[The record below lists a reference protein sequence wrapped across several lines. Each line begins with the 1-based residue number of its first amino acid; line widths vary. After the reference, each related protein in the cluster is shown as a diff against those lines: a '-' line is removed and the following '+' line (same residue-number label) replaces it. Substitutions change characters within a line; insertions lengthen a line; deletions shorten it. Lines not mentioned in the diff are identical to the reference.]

1 MGIPRH
7 FFYNKRA
14 GAIFILAEK
23 ILSCFIDEA
32 GDFGNYEPHSP
43 YYIVS
48 VIAHNQSDSIQSE
61 IDGLEHCLN
70 TLGFPHHAIHTAPL
84 IRREGDYQYLNMEQ
98 RRKLFNLIFRFA
110 RKCPI
115 QFFTA
120 QVRKSEYA
128 DSDILE
134 AKITKEIKT
143 QLERCM
149 NYWHSFDKIIIYY
162 DNGQKPLKRILNIL
176 FNTLFANVEV
186 RKISPVDYKL
196 FQVADLICTLEHI
209 KVKIDIGQFSNSETE
224 FFSSR
229 HQFKKDY
236 WRKLNS
242 QRIQ

>member
-1 MGIPRH
+1 M
-7 FFYNKRA
+7 
-14 GAIFILAEK
+14 AEK

-84 IRREGDYQYLNMEQ
+84 IRREGDYQYLN
-98 RRKLFNLIFRFA
+98 
-110 RKCPI
+110 
-115 QFFTA
+115 
-120 QVRKSEYA
+120 
-128 DSDILE
+128 SDILE

-162 DNGQKPLKRILNIL
+162 DNGQNPLKRILNIL
-176 FNTLFANVEV
+176 FNTMFANVEV

-196 FQVADLICTLEHI
+196 FQVGDLICTLEHI
-209 KVKIDIGQFSNSETE
+209 KVKIDIGQFSNSKTE

-236 WRKLNS
+236 WRKLKFTANTINCFYIKAAI
-242 QRIQ
+242 RKIKTD